1 MSDAVSLVTPA
12 TGNPAG
18 DDADWLTDF
27 TRGEMRAQRRDQLI
41 IWLERLGMA
50 GILLGIWQVL
60 QSLRVV
66 SAATF
71 SDPAAVVK
79 YFFGTLLTQPGF
91 WPAVRLTFE
100 EMIFGLV
107 LGVVAGTVVGIVV
120 GLLPR
125 VASASE
131 PVVLGL
137 NAVPKVALAPLAVVW
152 LGLGIESKILIAAL
166 GVFFAIFF
174 NVVGG
179 VADLDRLLIQN
190 VRMLGLSRRQEL
202 TTVTLPAISVWVVA
216 ALKVSI
222 SLALVGAIVGE
233 YVGANA
239 GIGYEIYTAIN
250 TVQVTRMVA
259 LLAVVAIMGG
269 IAYAVVAV
277 FERWILRWQ

>member
-1 MSDAVSLVTPA
+1 MPDAVSPVRPA
-12 TGNPAG
+12 TGRPA
-18 DDADWLTDF
+18 DDETNWLESF
-27 TRGEMRAQRRDQLI
+27 ARRERRTRRRDQLI
-41 IWLERLGMA
+41 ISLERI
-50 GILLGIWQVL
+50 GIAALLLGAWQAL
-60 QSLRVV
+60 RSLNVI
-66 SAATF
+66 SGATI
-71 SDPAAVVK
+71 SDPVAVVR
-79 YFFGTLLTQPGF
+79 YLFGTLLTEPGF

-100 EMIFGLV
+100 EMIFGLI
-107 LGVVAGTVVGIVV
+107 LGVVAGTVLGIAL

-125 VASASE
+125 VASAAQ

-179 VADLDRLLIQN
+179 VAELDQLLLKN
-190 VRMLGLSRRQEL
+190 ARMLGLSRRRAL
-202 TTVTLPAISVWVVA
+202 ATVTLPAVGVWVVA
-216 ALKVSI
+216 ALKVAI

-269 IAYAVVAV
+269 VAYAAVAV
-277 FERWILRWQ
+277 FEKWVLRWQ